1 MAFTVKL
8 KVFSWFGDLRGLY
21 ELVGSQYLVGLAGS
35 KSRWNV
41 LDALRG
47 KDNRLTLRTFN
58 ARWAFKAGAQNLVR
72 ERLGAREIKL
82 MGSAA
87 LALPGTVNTI

>member
-8 KVFSWFGDLRGLY
+8 KVLSWFGDLRGLY
-21 ELVGSQYLVGLAGS
+21 ELVGSQYLAGLAGS

-47 KDNRLTLRTFN
+47 KDNRLT
-58 ARWAFKAGAQNLVR
+58 
-72 ERLGAREIKL
+72 
-82 MGSAA
+82 
-87 LALPGTVNTI
+87 